1 MAGSQEQ
8 MQLNEGNNSREG
20 ENEERNCDL
29 VRPLERDL
37 KRLGDE
43 GALLLGEN
51 EEENEDCENVHVH
64 ASEAENSTSEW
75 SANKDYEGLGWWHR
89 PSLYFLLPAF
99 FIYALAFGGLIVPK
113 LNLILSLVCRNYLLY
128 ETSISTHTL
137 PDADNPQ
144 CRIPE
149 IQALASKF
157 TLYLTILS
165 GLLSALMTPFLGSIS
180 DRHGRIRVLILS
192 SFGSFAAEI
201 ISILAAKFPGIVHYN
216 WFLLGAFL
224 DGICGS
230 FTTEM
235 AIIYAYASDCTA
247 PPKRAVAFGYFHSCL
262 FAGMGL
268 GPLIAAFLAETTGDI
283 ITIFY
288 FAISIHAIFM
298 LFVVFLLPESHP
310 KQRQQLAHSP
320 FQNRYH
326 SFHILRFTNLTDP
339 FRILWPKSPSSS
351 PNLRSNLVLLA
362 VVDTLVFGI
371 AMGSVTVIIYYSGY
385 KFGWSTAQTSLF
397 SSLCSISRVLV
408 LILGFPLIVK
418 FARRY
423 RPHANKDTAAD
434 WLDLRIVRFSISLEV
449 LGYVGYAVAR
459 TGPLFIVSGVFTAL
473 GGVGSP
479 TLQSALTKHVPPNR
493 VGQLLGVTGLLH
505 AVGRVVCPVVFNL
518 IYATTVKGFPQAVF
532 VALAGSFA
540 LALFLS
546 WFIRPVGELFTLD
559 GLDGEDANEW
569 TVNPKTLE
577 EANASSEEDLTI
589 PILRTIIDEGIG
601 AC

>member
-8 MQLNEGNNSREG
+8 MQLNGGNNSGEG
-20 ENEERNCDL
+20 GNGERSRDL
-29 VRPLERDL
+29 LRPLERSL

-43 GALLLGEN
+43 GAPLLGEN
-51 EEENEDCENVHVH
+51 EEENEDCENVRVY
-64 ASEAENSTSEW
+64 ATEAENPDHEW
-75 SANKDYEGLGWWHR
+75 SANKDCEKLSWWHR

-128 ETSISTHTL
+128 DAPISSHIL

-157 TLYLTILS
+157 TLYLTILT
-165 GLLSALMTPFLGSIS
+165 GTLSALMTPFLGSIS

-268 GPLIAAFLAETTGDI
+268 GPLIAAFLAEATGDV

-310 KQRQQLAHSP
+310 EQKQQLARSP
-320 FQNRYH
+320 TQNRYH
-326 SFHILRFTNLTDP
+326 SLRILRLTSLTDP
-339 FRILWPKSPSSS
+339 FRILWPKPQASS
-351 PNLRSNLVLLA
+351 PYLRSNLVLLA

-408 LILGFPLIVK
+408 LTIGLPLFIK

-423 RPHANKDTAAD
+423 RYHAHKDAAAD
-434 WLDLRIVRFSISLEV
+434 WLDLRIVQFSILLEV

-505 AVGRVVCPVVFNL
+505 AVGRVLCPVGFNL

-540 LALFLS
+540 VALFLS
-546 WFIRPVGELFTLD
+546 WFIRPGV
-559 GLDGEDANEW
+559 
-569 TVNPKTLE
+569 VPKMSDE
-577 EANASSEEDLTI
+577 SNASSEENLTI
-589 PILRTIIDEGIG
+589 PFSRIVIDEGIG
-601 AC
+601 TC